1 VSANADGVTCAGVDM
16 YIAANDPTQLFQ
28 RLRKGSKTRLV
39 FLVVRA
45 EGREH
50 ANAPHPLALLRAP
63 RERT

>member
-16 YIAANDPTQLFQ
+16 YIAANDPTQLFH
-28 RLRKGSKTRLV
+28 KGSKTRLV